1 MAAFVT
7 SGIQVEVTGNAIAE
21 HLNNN
26 KKAQDVGMFLQYG
39 KPFNVYPTEF
49 EKKAVSEAITARDLA
64 GSTAEQS
71 VYNEVYKKSI
81 EKYTYNAITQAIKQT
96 LNIKNEPIKLIIL
109 EIKGNDTLALD
120 CNAFLLNS
128 TNMELKRYYNNLN
141 HVIIGKTDDEYT
153 VIGYIENVKQ
163 ETLKPRVATT
173 SAPCTTF
180 KLKETDDKCAL
191 LPEIIKSIIFKCI
204 KQHYD
209 KNTEPGAMKLYYNPT
224 TKEYEKEV
232 VAENVEET
240 QLAAAAEA
248 AKIKEK
254 DKCDFKASLKS
265 KIKNNESN
273 EYCKVTD
280 EGLLER
286 IQQNIDGN
294 KVDVDINGVN
304 DLIKTRLVNLKKV
317 KEEEDADEDEEKERE
332 DGKKTIS
339 EKKEAFMIKE
349 ANEMYVISREVSKK
363 ISEGAT
369 YSSEKFFKEYLKNTM
384 VTEPETPVA
393 AATTPVAVTA
403 EATPVAVT
411 AEATPVAVTAEATP
425 VAVTAEA
432 TPETEAPVAEAPVA
446 EAPVAEAPG
455 QKEVTLSQPQQNL
468 KGVVKRVIKQ
478 RRKSPVN
485 PFTFTPI

>member
-1 MAAFVT
+1 MASFIS

-39 KPFNVYPTEF
+39 KPFNVDPTEF

-64 GSTAEQS
+64 GSTAGQS

-109 EIKGNDTLALD
+109 EIKGNDTLAFD

-128 TNMELKRYYNNLN
+128 TNMALKRYYNNLN

-180 KLKETDDKCAL
+180 KLKETDDKCAI

-209 KNTEPGAMKLYYNPT
+209 ENTEPGAMKLYYNPT

-232 VAENVEET
+232 VAENVEEA

-248 AKIKEK
+248 AKIKKE

-304 DLIKTRLVNLKKV
+304 GLIKTRLVNLKKV

-332 DGKKTIS
+332 DGKTIS

-363 ISEGAT
+363 ISEGNT

-393 AATTPVAVTA
+393 AATAPVAA
-403 EATPVAVT
+403 
-411 AEATPVAVTAEATP
+411 
-425 VAVTAEA
+425 
-432 TPETEAPVAEAPVA
+432 ETEAQVAEAPVT
-446 EAPVAEAPG
+446 EAPVTEAPG
-455 QKEVTLSQPQQNL
+455 QKEVTLPLSPPKPNL
-468 KGVVKRVIKQ
+468 KGAVQRVIKQ

-485 PFTFTPI
+485 AFTYTPI